1 MKKNIYKA
9 VILGIV
15 VLGSLAP
22 SDQAFN
28 GPLPNQPIF
37 QANNTNGAIPTGL
50 NYGFEPGS
58 PCAPAWASV
67 VRGAGNST
75 KNVRAVVNVNTTP
88 AVQIKVKQPNP
99 NNRLDVT
106 PKNQNLTDAETVM
119 TLWGGNAPG
128 DPLLEQVVPGE
139 IEAADTGNGGAVLDT
154 LTVAMLPELES
165 IPVAIFRVWDSISE
179 MPAGGQP
186 GVHNTPANNEI
197 VEELNKI
204 YTQAGVRFSL
214 DANGSEDLALRYD
227 DIQPS
232 VNDRMV
238 TDAEMNQVV
247 AQLQNKPG
255 KLKIVLMNR
264 SNMDYASPDPN
275 FKVAAQSLQGAK
287 ISFLFIQTI
296 LNRPGEVVK
305 TVAAH
310 EIGHL
315 LDLTCRNADAGGHD
329 TGAAPQGTD
338 LLMKP
343 GTPVGGNAPTLGR
356 WLPHEDWIRA
366 NERAKVLLQP

>member
-1 MKKNIYKA
+1 
-9 VILGIV
+9 
-15 VLGSLAP
+15 
-22 SDQAFN
+22 
-28 GPLPNQPIF
+28 
-37 QANNTNGAIPTGL
+37 
-50 NYGFEPGS
+50 
-58 PCAPAWASV
+58 
-67 VRGAGNST
+67 
-75 KNVRAVVNVNTTP
+75 
-88 AVQIKVKQPNP
+88 
-99 NNRLDVT
+99 
-106 PKNQNLTDAETVM
+106 
-119 TLWGGNAPG
+119 
-128 DPLLEQVVPGE
+128 
-139 IEAADTGNGGAVLDT
+139 
-154 LTVAMLPELES
+154 
-165 IPVAIFRVWDSISE
+165 
-179 MPAGGQP
+179 
-186 GVHNTPANNEI
+186 
-197 VEELNKI
+197 
-204 YTQAGVRFSL
+204 
-214 DANGSEDLALRYD
+214 
-227 DIQPS
+227 
-232 VNDRMV
+232 
-238 TDAEMNQVV
+238 V